1 MMPLLAP
8 SKQRSAQI
16 TWRFDLPDQ
25 KSKLALWFQ
34 AVRAFSFTASA
45 VPVLVGSFLAWL
57 EMESGFNWGI
67 FVIALFA
74 GVIYHAATN
83 LISDYFDFIKGV
95 DTKETYG
102 SSKILPSGLMQPK
115 QILRGSIV
123 LWVVGIALGLWLV
136 YLRGMPILILGIIG
150 FIGGIFYTADP
161 IGTKYRG
168 LGEPWVFLMMG
179 PLMVLGGYLVQ
190 GLPFGWHVIWVSLP
204 VGFLVAAILQANDFR
219 DIEDDARAGFK
230 TASIAGG
237 RKFAAFFYYFLVI
250 GAYLSVFIMVAAK
263 TISLW
268 SLIVL
273 LTLPLA
279 LKLMKAINPK
289 LEKTDPS
296 LALVDVQTA
305 QFHFLFGI
313 LLTLSFVL
321 NKFVA

>member
-1 MMPLLAP
+1 MVE
-8 SKQRSAQI
+8 
-16 TWRFDLPDQ
+16 Q
-25 KSKLALWFQ
+25 KSKASLWFQ

-67 FVIALFA
+67 FIMALFA

-102 SSKILPSGLMQPK
+102 SSKILPFGLMKPG

-123 LWVVGIALGLWLV
+123 LWIIGIALGLWLV
-136 YLRGMPILILGIIG
+136 YLRGLPILILGIVG
-150 FIGGIFYTADP
+150 FIGGVFYTADP
-161 IGTKYRG
+161 VGMKYRG

-179 PLMVLGGYLVQ
+179 PLMVLGGYMAQ
-190 GLPFGWHVIWVSLP
+190 GLPFGWHVVWVSLP

-219 DIEDDARAGFK
+219 DIEDDSRAGFK
-230 TASIAGG
+230 TASITGG
-237 RKFAAFFYYFLVI
+237 KTFGALFYYFLLVGSYISVVVMILADVI
-250 GAYLSVFIMVAAK
+250 SP
-263 TISLW
+263 W
-268 SLIVL
+268 SLIVFI
-273 LTLPLA
+273 TVPIA
-279 LKLMKAINPK
+279 LKLMKVVNPR
-289 LEKTDPS
+289 LSKTDPA
-296 LALVDVQTA
+296 LATADVQTA